1 MRPNCYIMSHM
12 RPAKAVKLGEEFL
25 KGISEGELVSMQVM
39 EKDYKVKTML
49 QAARHRKKGM
59 LLREI
64 SEAIGKAVST
74 VHGWLLRL
82 EECMERRYDRKSPSR
97 PCRLPDAQRSVLDRD
112 IEKNPEES
120 GFRRSTWTAKLVV
133 RHILERF
140 GVRYSADGAL
150 WLTDRLNFSVR
161 KVRPVPYNS
170 ATKEETEKYVKDT
183 IKEIEA
189 HTERGYKVVCLDA
202 TALIDSPLSRRGIRR
217 RCGHDTV
224 KINHSKKSI
233 KIIGALGRNTLDI
246 QFHENLATGNII
258 ELLEELRQKYVNV
271 FVIMDNAVAHKS
283 RDMEAYIR
291 GTNGSVVRW
300 FLPPHTPQHNPI
312 EILWREIKRAIADTF
327 FGGFDRLQER
337 IRKILDS
344 GEVPKTRLFRYML
357 DAMGCQKG
365 SEETGSVPARHHD
378 SLPEPTPT

>member
-1 MRPNCYIMSHM
+1 M

-25 KGISEGELVSMQVM
+25 KGISGEELRSTQMR

-64 SEAIGKAVST
+64 SEAIGEAVST

-82 EECMERRYDRKSPSR
+82 EECMGRRYDRKSPGR
-97 PCRLPDAQRSVLDRD
+97 PCRLSDAQRSVLDRD

-133 RHILERF
+133 RHMLERF

-150 WLTDRLNFSVR
+150 RLTDRLNFSVR
-161 KVRPVPYNS
+161 KAKPVPYNS
-170 ATKEETEKYVKDT
+170 ATKEGIEKYVRDT
-183 IKEIEA
+183 IKETEA
-189 HTERGYKVVCLDA
+189 HTMGYKAVCLDA
-202 TALIDSPLSRRGIRR
+202 VALIDSPLSRRGMRR
-217 RCGHDTV
+217 RGGRDTV

-233 KIIGALGRNTLDI
+233 KIIGALGRDTLDI
-246 QFHENLATGNII
+246 QFHENLATGNVI

-271 FVIMDNAVAHKS
+271 FVITGNAAAHKS

-312 EILWREIKRAIADTF
+312 EILWREIKRAIADTL

-337 IRKILDS
+337 IREMLDS
-344 GEVPKTRLFRYML
+344 GRVPRTRLFRYML

-365 SEETGSVPARHHD
+365 SEETGSAPARHHD
-378 SLPEPTPT
+378 SLPELTPT

>member
-1 MRPNCYIMSHM
+1 M

-82 EECMERRYDRKSPSR
+82 EERMERRYDRKSPGR
-97 PCRLPDAQRSVLDRD
+97 PCRLSDAQRSVLDRD

-133 RHILERF
+133 RYILERF

-150 WLTDRLNFSVR
+150 RLTDRLNFSVR
-161 KVRPVPYNS
+161 KARPVPYNS

-217 RCGHDTV
+217 RGGHDTV

-271 FVIMDNAVAHKS
+271 FVIMDNAAAHKS

-291 GTNGSVVRW
+291 GTNGSVARW

-337 IRKILDS
+337 IRNILDS
-344 GEVPKTRLFRYML
+344 GEVPRTRLFRYML

-365 SEETGSVPARHHD
+365 PEETGSAPARHHD